1 MTKWQQGPVRRAS
14 HSTIASELLNTAM
27 SDYDVLADDLREA
40 LDADDQTRVRGIVR
54 DELGEPL
61 TGDLEQFILM
71 EAMGLPSDG
80 VLDRIKAKC
89 GDDIGALLCMA
100 MVRDLQISGEKAK
113 AKR

>member
-1 MTKWQQGPVRRAS
+1 
-14 HSTIASELLNTAM
+14 M

-40 LDADDQTRVRGIVR
+40 LDAGDQTRVRGIVR

-71 EAMGLPSDG
+71 EAMGLPSDGTYADG

>member
-1 MTKWQQGPVRRAS
+1 
-14 HSTIASELLNTAM
+14 M

-40 LDADDQTRVRGIVR
+40 LDTGDQTRVRGIVR

-71 EAMGLPSDG
+71 EAMGLPSDGTYADG